1 MLTNAPSHR
10 LMPVRIPNGD
20 LSPARRR
27 GYSGGYGRRRS
38 RRNRRV
44 GLLVV
49 LALAAGGAGYFAL
62 QRDDARVPV
71 RLAQRPVCPTAAPTS
86 APAKAVALPR
96 PQQIRVALLNGT
108 SRDGLAKN
116 IGDQLAA
123 NGFVVTAQ
131 ANAPAALAGA
141 SQVAFAPGTEAAA
154 RVVEQWVVGAVTVRD
169 AKVPRGSLRITLGSD
184 FRRLATPAEAAAA
197 LRTPATA
204 PSPLPVKVVSG
215 CPS

>member
-1 MLTNAPSHR
+1 MNEPSHR
-10 LMPVRIPNGD
+10 LMHVQIPNGD
-20 LSPARRR
+20 LAPARRR
-27 GYSGGYGRRRS
+27 AYAGGYGRRRS

-49 LALAAGGAGYFAL
+49 LVLAGGGAGYYAL
-62 QRDDARVPV
+62 QRDDARAPA
-71 RLAQRPVCPTAAPTS
+71 RLAQRQVCPTAGPTS
-86 APAKAVALPR
+86 APVKAAALPR
-96 PQQIRVALLNGT
+96 PQQIRVVLLNGT
-108 SRDGLAKN
+108 SRDGLVKN

-141 SQVAFAPGTEAAA
+141 SQVAFAHGTEAAA
-154 RVVEQWVVGAVTVRD
+154 RVAQQWVVGAVTVRD
-169 AKVPRGSLRITLGSD
+169 AKVPRGSVRITLGSD

-197 LRTPATA
+197 LRAPATVPTA
-204 PSPLPVKVVSG
+204 APLPVVSG